1 MQKTPVEDK
10 VMQGVFIEHIKA
22 TQGMAFDEIKDYL
35 YTKIECSFNNFM
47 LNAYMSRGAVGV
59 KTYLIYKTK
68 TTEVAYFGK
77 CGTAAGWNESTTVAY
92 VSASLM
98 DSRLM

>member
-1 MQKTPVEDK
+1 
-10 VMQGVFIEHIKA
+10 MQGVFIEHIKA
-22 TQGMAFDEIKDYL
+22 TQGMTFDEIKEYL
-35 YTKIECSFNNFM
+35 YTKVEGSFNNFM

-68 TTEVAYFGK
+68 STELAYFSK
-77 CGTAAGWNESTTVAY
+77 CGTAAGWSESTTVAY

-98 DSRLM
+98 DSWLM